1 MLDEIEQQGTRP
13 SLAQDKSH
21 LCQEADAEHNAL
33 PGMFFFEL
41 ISISKSLSLQTKR
54 FFCPSSRAV

>member
-1 MLDEIEQQGTRP
+1 MLDEIDQGTRP
-13 SLAQDKSH
+13 SLAQDRSH
-21 LCQEADAEHNAL
+21 LCQKADAEHNAF

-41 ISISKSLSLQTKR
+41 ISISISPSFQTKR